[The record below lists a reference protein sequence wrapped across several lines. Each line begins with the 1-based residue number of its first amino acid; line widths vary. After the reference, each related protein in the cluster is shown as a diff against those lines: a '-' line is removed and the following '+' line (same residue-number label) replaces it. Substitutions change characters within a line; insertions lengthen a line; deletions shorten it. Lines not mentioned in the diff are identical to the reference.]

1 MRSCFKVLVTLYLFM
16 FADFLSLTHFTAGML
31 RIIPLQGH
39 AGKQK
44 GGGCFF
50 SLACNKQKVAISQ
63 SNSINVGRPKRIQTF
78 NMITETET

>member
-31 RIIPLQGH
+31 RIIPLHGH

-50 SLACNKQKVAISQ
+50 RWLVINKKLQFHSL
-63 SNSINVGRPKRIQTF
+63 
-78 NMITETET
+78 TELM